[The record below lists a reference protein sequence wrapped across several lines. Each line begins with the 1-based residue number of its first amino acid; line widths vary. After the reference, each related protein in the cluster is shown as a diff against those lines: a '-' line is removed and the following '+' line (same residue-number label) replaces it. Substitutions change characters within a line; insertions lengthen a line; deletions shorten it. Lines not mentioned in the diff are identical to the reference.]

1 MKRRWLIYCIVL
13 FISACSE
20 NVENKKIFI
29 SDVPTEKI
37 RGTLYLSENASL
49 ITVFTTDYYSIFYR

>member
-29 SDVPTEKI
+29 SPVGGIKLAHI
-37 RGTLYLSENASL
+37 
-49 ITVFTTDYYSIFYR
+49 

>member
-20 NVENKKIFI
+20 NVENKKNIYFRCTNGENSWNFIFI
-29 SDVPTEKI
+29 RECKLKCV
-37 RGTLYLSENASL
+37 L
-49 ITVFTTDYYSIFYR
+49 

>member
-1 MKRRWLIYCIVL
+1 M

-29 SDVPTEKI
+29 SDVPSEKI

-49 ITVFTTDYYSIFYR
+49 IVFYDICASDSFV